1 MKRHQLEAICK
12 MAEATHE
19 YNLGVL
25 CMLGHELLARRH
37 ESAAKWVTML
47 VAQRDMLTPDDA
59 SPLDPLPPEAEKVQA
74 EIDAEVRHRNAMWA
88 PIQAIIDEARKALD
102 EADPMGM
109 GQSVSCR
116 FPSPSRLVELF
127 CLGVDQEVEIAS
139 DEEQDEAEA
148 EYARLSDATAP
159 RCAASR

>member
-1 MKRHQLEAICK
+1 MKQTKGRLTRDGAEVRRVQVMLDEATIDEAKKLGAGNLSAGIRKAAKEAAIMKRHQLEAICK

-59 SPLDPLPPEAEKVQA
+59 SPLDPLPPEAEKIQA
-74 EIDAEVRHRNAMWA
+74 EIDAEVRHRNAMWE

-109 GQSVSCR
+109 GQSV
-116 FPSPSRLVELF
+116 
-127 CLGVDQEVEIAS
+127 
-139 DEEQDEAEA
+139 
-148 EYARLSDATAP
+148 
-159 RCAASR
+159 